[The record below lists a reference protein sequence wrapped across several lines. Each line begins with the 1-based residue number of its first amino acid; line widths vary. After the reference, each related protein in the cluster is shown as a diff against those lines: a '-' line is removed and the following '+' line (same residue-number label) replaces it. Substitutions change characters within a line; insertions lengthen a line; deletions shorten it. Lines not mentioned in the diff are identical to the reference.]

1 MGFIISQN
9 NRDTELLIS
18 RTKNKKKTPAAPALP
33 PDNVAS
39 LGNPKKKTSSSSKST
54 VTAIGPETEDDP
66 KDRDFVPPKRSRQ
79 RSEDPIEEIPLDQYG
94 NEIVDNLP
102 EVS

>member
-1 MGFIISQN
+1 VSFIIPQN

-18 RTKNKKKTPAAPALP
+18 RTKNKKKIPAAPALL
-33 PDNVAS
+33 PDNTAS
-39 LGNPKKKTSSSSKST
+39 LGNPKKNMSSSSKST
-54 VTAIGPETEDDP
+54 AIGPGTEDDP
-66 KDRDFVPPKRSRQ
+66 KDRDFVPPKRPRQ

>member
-1 MGFIISQN
+1 M
-9 NRDTELLIS
+9 LIS

-54 VTAIGPETEDDP
+54 VMAIGPETEDDP

-79 RSEDPIEEIPLDQYG
+79 CSEDPIEEIPLDQYG

>member
-1 MGFIISQN
+1 M
-9 NRDTELLIS
+9 
-18 RTKNKKKTPAAPALP
+18 
-33 PDNVAS
+33 
-39 LGNPKKKTSSSSKST
+39 
-54 VTAIGPETEDDP
+54 TAIGPETEDDP